1 MKRTHATP
9 AATRA
14 LAGLV
19 VTLVLAA
26 SLRAADAG
34 PAGAHPFFPDGG
46 ALAWYVD
53 LQEAQLAA
61 RAQGKVLFIEYG
73 RKECTNCRTLVSRI
87 LPTAGLR
94 ERFVA
99 NAIGL
104 AADCDEPDPKLEAL
118 FKIGLGPDAKALPFV
133 AFASP
138 DLEWIG
144 GWAGGIDVP
153 GCASRLDAAEAW
165 RARASAARAAAKR
178 AAPPRPTTP
187 VAPRVNGAVP
197 ATVRPLGVGP
207 TAPRTPTTEELTRA
221 RDALAKAKTASAA
234 ARHGEV
240 LRLDASAGRSP
251 VRVEPEI
258 WAQLRRTAM
267 QWSEE
272 RLSTAAARAR
282 DKKRDEASRL
292 LVEVSI
298 ECAGCPPGV
307 DAERGKTALFRLQI
321 LEAVPAERRA
331 HARQE
336 AAKEF
341 SGTRWATLFQ
351 G

>member
-1 MKRTHATP
+1 MMRTLATTF
-9 AATRA
+9 AA
-14 LAGLV
+14 
-19 VTLVLAA
+19 TLVLWT
-26 SLRAADAG
+26 SLGRADAG

-46 ALAWYVD
+46 TLAWYVD

-61 RAQGKVLFIEYG
+61 RAQNKVLFIEYG
-73 RKECTNCRTLVSRI
+73 RRECPNCRTLVSRV

-99 NAIGL
+99 CAVGL

-144 GWAGGIDVP
+144 GWAGGMDVP
-153 GCASRLDAAEAW
+153 GCAQRLDVAESWRGRAA
-165 RARASAARAAAKR
+165 AARAATR
-178 AAPPRPTTP
+178 RPAPAVRGMPAGTVP
-187 VAPRVNGAVP
+187 VS
-197 ATVRPLGVGP
+197 VRPLGVGP
-207 TAPRTPTTEELTRA
+207 TAPHSPTSDDLARA
-221 RDALAKAKTASAA
+221 RESLAKAKTASAA
-234 ARHGEV
+234 GRHGEV
-240 LRLDASAGRSP
+240 LRLDATAARAP
-251 VRVEPEI
+251 VRVEPED
-258 WAQLRRTAM
+258 WAALRKTAL
-267 QWSEE
+267 QWSED
-272 RLSTAAARAR
+272 RLAAAAARAR
-282 DKKRDEASRL
+282 DQKREEASRIL
-292 LVEVSI
+292 LEVSV

-307 DAERGKTALFRLQI
+307 DAERGKTALVRLQI
-321 LEAVPAERRA
+321 LEAVPADRRA
-331 HARQE
+331 NARME

>member
-1 MKRTHATP
+1 MMRTLATS
-9 AATRA
+9 ANRG
-14 LAGLV
+14 LAGLAA
-19 VTLVLAA
+19 TLVLAA
-26 SLRAADAG
+26 SIRAADAG

-46 ALAWYVD
+46 TLAWYVD
-53 LQEAQLAA
+53 LQEAQVAA

-73 RKECTNCRTLVSRI
+73 RKECSNCRALVSRV

-94 ERFVA
+94 ERFAA
-99 NAIGL
+99 NTVGL

-144 GWAGGIDVP
+144 GWAGGMDVQ
-153 GCASRLDAAEAW
+153 GCATRLDAAEAW
-165 RARASAARAAAKR
+165 RAKAAAARAAAKR
-178 AAPPRPTTP
+178 AAPRPVSTGMGGPNVP
-187 VAPRVNGAVP
+187 VS
-197 ATVRPLGVGP
+197 VRPLGVGP
-207 TAPRTPTTEELTRA
+207 TAPRTPTPEEMAHA
-221 RDALAKAKTASAA
+221 RDLLAKAKVAA
-234 ARHGEV
+234 AAGRQGEV
-240 LRLDASAGRSP
+240 LRLDATAGRAP
-251 VRVEPEI
+251 VRVEPDD
-258 WAQLRRTAM
+258 WAQLRKTAL
-267 QWSEE
+267 QWSED

-282 DKKRDEASRL
+282 DRKRDEASRL

-307 DAERGKTALFRLQI
+307 DAERGKTALFRLQV
-321 LEAVPAERRA
+321 LDAVPAERRA
-331 HARQE
+331 GAREE